1 MIRTSNTYFLQLNW
15 TTLPLVDGKTYDV
28 DVRISKDGG
37 TTWCTSSDPWGDI
50 CLLTIDNTPAN
61 SGNQNMATTSSEV
74 SMSLFPNPNRGDQV
88 TLNLHGLGEE
98 VVTVSVD
105 MYDLTGKR
113 VSARVIPA
121 QDGVLRSTIDLHGD
135 LGAGMYLVNI
145 TAGKQTWTER
155 LVIQP

>member
-1 MIRTSNTYFLQLNW
+1 
-15 TTLPLVDGKTYDV
+15 
-28 DVRISKDGG
+28 
-37 TTWCTSSDPWGDI
+37 
-50 CLLTIDNTPAN
+50 
-61 SGNQNMATTSSEV
+61 
-74 SMSLFPNPNRGDQV
+74 MSLFPNPNRGDQV
-88 TLNLHGLGEE
+88 TLTLHGLGEE
-98 VVTVSVD
+98 VMTVSVD

-121 QDGVLRSTIDLHGD
+121 QDGVLRSMIDLNGD